1 MKIVT
6 GAVLALAV
14 LAAQPAAASPR
25 YGYGGG
31 RMDVQMQQRRGDNQR
46 QAPPQRQF
54 QRPPQ
59 RDFQRP
65 EDSRDY
71 RRPEQP
77 PDRRRD
83 GRLTE
88 EERRDLHRDLDR
100 ASREIYQGRR

>member
-1 MKIVT
+1 MKILIGT
-6 GAVLALAV
+6 VLALSV
-14 LAAQPAAASPR
+14 LAAQPAAAAPR
-25 YGYGGG
+25 YGFGGG
-31 RMDVQMQQRRGDNQR
+31 RMDVQMQQRPGGYQR

-65 EDSRDY
+65 EQGRDFQ
-71 RRPEQP
+71 RSEP

-83 GRLTE
+83 GRLTD

-100 ASREIYQGRR
+100 ASREIYKGRR